1 MSRRFRRPARSTARR
16 AFTLMEIL
24 LVLAILVVLAS
35 MVGVSYSKIQ
45 KSMQVSSTKT
55 QIGLLEGA
63 VKAYQIQVG
72 SLPPNL
78 EALITAPGDLA
89 RPEKWQ
95 GPYLDKVS
103 KLPVD
108 AWDQDFQYEIV
119 DPATDSFKISSAGP
133 DRQLG
138 SPDDIATD
146 L

>member
-1 MSRRFRRPARSTARR
+1 MSRRFRRPARNTARR